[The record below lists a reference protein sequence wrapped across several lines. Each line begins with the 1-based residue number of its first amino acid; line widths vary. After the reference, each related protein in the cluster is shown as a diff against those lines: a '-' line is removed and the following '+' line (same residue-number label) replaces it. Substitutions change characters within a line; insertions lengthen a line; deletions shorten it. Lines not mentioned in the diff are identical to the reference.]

1 MENDKD
7 FVFRNADAA
16 SRKELA
22 VFASWV
28 LGFKNADHHREW
40 YDILQNRLMTPKDGN
55 WDSDL
60 VPADKP
66 NNLIALL
73 APRSHSKST
82 SFTVNYSLWRL
93 GLDPNI
99 RILIVSASQSQ
110 SEAFLREIK
119 AQMTLNPH
127 YRRVF
132 GDLFPAEAL
141 SNVMSSV
148 KWTNTEIIA
157 NRSNPKLKDPT
168 VAVSSAGGSVLGR
181 RADLIIVD
189 DVLNEKNTKTAEQRE
204 KIKEWYES
212 VLLPVLEPDGQ
223 LIVVGTAWFKEDL
236 YHKIMELPIYDVRKR
251 YKAILDDEKGKV
263 LWEERWSYKKLMER
277 KKQVGSLAFNK
288 SYQNEALSP
297 EDAVFQSEWTDEAKR
312 KGKSRT
318 FIQAL
323 DYAKWDMGY
332 LTISIGV
339 DLAISQKDD
348 SDFTAMAVVGQTA
361 DGIKLPLYLS
371 REKLSPAQTK
381 SKIVALTSRYNP
393 QIVVVESN
401 AYQKSL
407 TLDLADTTSVPVKA
421 YTTGGEKYDPDIGI
435 NSLAIDFENGKWILP
450 YSPEDPYAQ
459 DMIDKLVGG
468 MLDYPSGHTEDLLM
482 ALWFANNGL
491 RTLTGTQSRVRT
503 GKTSDVFGR

>member
-189 DVLNEKNTKTAEQRE
+189 DVLNEKNTN
-204 KIKEWYES
+204 S
-212 VLLPVLEPDGQ
+212 
-223 LIVVGTAWFKEDL
+223 
-236 YHKIMELPIYDVRKR
+236 
-251 YKAILDDEKGKV
+251 
-263 LWEERWSYKKLMER
+263 
-277 KKQVGSLAFNK
+277 K
-288 SYQNEALSP
+288 SWRNC
-297 EDAVFQSEWTDEAKR
+297 
-312 KGKSRT
+312 
-318 FIQAL
+318 
-323 DYAKWDMGY
+323 
-332 LTISIGV
+332 LT
-339 DLAISQKDD
+339 
-348 SDFTAMAVVGQTA
+348 
-361 DGIKLPLYLS
+361 
-371 REKLSPAQTK
+371 
-381 SKIVALTSRYNP
+381 
-393 QIVVVESN
+393 SN
-401 AYQKSL
+401 AYLQANGNFNGCHLFGSRQKL
-407 TLDLADTTSVPVKA
+407 TACS
-421 YTTGGEKYDPDIGI
+421 
-435 NSLAIDFENGKWILP
+435 FC
-450 YSPEDPYAQ
+450 
-459 DMIDKLVGG
+459 
-468 MLDYPSGHTEDLLM
+468 
-482 ALWFANNGL
+482 
-491 RTLTGTQSRVRT
+491 
-503 GKTSDVFGR
+503 